1 MTIIKI
7 VQAFFPV
14 AIQIVKDIKEAQK
27 KSSEGGT
34 KITEEE
40 RAEII
45 FNAVTDSIPLI
56 ERIVMD
62 L

>member
-14 AIQIVKDIKEAQK
+14 AIQIVKDIKEAK
-27 KSSEGGT
+27 KNSSEGGK

>member
-1 MTIIKI
+1 MTII
-7 VQAFFPV
+7 
-14 AIQIVKDIKEAQK
+14 KDIKEAQK